1 MEGLTS
7 FTRYRYTVTGSWD
20 EPTFTPVSS
29 GAARGLQE
37 KPLDE
42 PIPVTPAAPEV
53 KPEVKPEAKPDATLD
68 TAPVQAD
75 KPTQD

>member
-7 FTRYRYTVTGSWD
+7 FTRYQYTVTGSWD

-37 KPLDE
+37 KSLDE
-42 PIPVTPAAPEV
+42 PMPVTPAAPEAA
-53 KPEVKPEAKPDATLD
+53 PEAAPGAAPEA
-68 TAPVQAD
+68 APVQTD